1 MVSLM
6 RFHRL
11 RGLSKRSVMVLAALL
26 ASIAAGIGLLYL
38 TAPKPLD
45 PGIVGMVWQP
55 DNKTVGIKGDWQKLG
70 VRELLVQW
78 SVVDDQAFIPGT
90 GLPSVPVLP
99 DWPRIAK
106 EPWAQDVILGLAGYF
121 SENRSRDNIEQ
132 LAAVSER
139 IAKLPTPLHV
149 TGWYFPAEVDP
160 SWTRAKELPALLAKL
175 PRPLWISVY
184 DGANIGPAATAD
196 WLKQWLP
203 DDIGVFFQDGVG
215 VYARTAPVA
224 RTYADTL
231 RQRLGKDRVRII
243 AEAFRPQLGG
253 GFRSATVAELK
264 MQLAAYDGYPLYLF
278 DGPHYVTPEMVEG
291 LVKVGSGRP

>member
-1 MVSLM
+1 MKVLGKTIS
-6 RFHRL
+6 RAT
-11 RGLSKRSVMVLAALL
+11 SVVALL
-26 ASIAAGIGLLYL
+26 AATLVSGTTMLYV
-38 TAPKPLD
+38 TQSKPLD
-45 PGIVGMVWQP
+45 PGIVGIVWQP

-70 VRELLVQW
+70 ARELLVQW
-78 SVVDDQAFIPGT
+78 TVVDDQAFVPGT

-99 DWPRIAK
+99 DWARIAK
-106 EPWAQDVILGLAGYF
+106 EPWAQDVIIGLAGYF

-132 LAAVSER
+132 LAAMSER
-139 IAKLPTPLHV
+139 IAKLPIPVHV

-224 RTYADTL
+224 RTYADAL
-231 RQRLGKDRVRII
+231 RKRLGKNRVRII
-243 AEAFRPQLGG
+243 AEAFRPNYGG
-253 GFRSATVAELK
+253 GFRSATAAELK
-264 MQLAAYDGYPLYLF
+264 PQLAAYDGYPLYLF
-278 DGPHYVTPEMVEG
+278 DGPHYVTPE
-291 LVKVGSGRP
+291 LVKELAR

>member
-1 MVSLM
+1 MKIPGKTLNRATLGVL
-6 RFHRL
+6 L
-11 RGLSKRSVMVLAALL
+11 LAAALGT
-26 ASIAAGIGLLYL
+26 ATALLYVIAL
-38 TAPKPLD
+38 KPLK
-45 PGIVGMVWQP
+45 PGVVGIIWQP
-55 DNKTVGIKGDWQKLG
+55 DNKTVGIKGDWQKIG
-70 VRELLVQW
+70 ARELLVQW
-78 SVVDDQAFIPGT
+78 TVVDDQAFVPGT

-99 DWPRIAK
+99 DWARIAK
-106 EPWAQDVILGLAGYF
+106 EPWAQDVIIGLAGYF

-184 DGANIGPAATAD
+184 DSANVGPAATAD

-224 RTYADTL
+224 RTYADAL

-243 AEAFRPQLGG
+243 VEAFRPNYGG
-253 GFRSATVAELK
+253 GFRSATAAELK
-264 MQLAAYDGYPLYLF
+264 LQLAAYNGYPLYLF
-278 DGPHYVTPEMVEG
+278 DGPHYVTPE
-291 LVKVGSGRP
+291 LVKGLAK

>member
-1 MVSLM
+1 MTT
-6 RFHRL
+6 
-11 RGLSKRSVMVLAALL
+11 
-26 ASIAAGIGLLYL
+26 
-38 TAPKPLD
+38 TAPVN
-45 PGIVGMVWQP
+45 IVGIVWQP
-55 DNKTVGIKGDWQKLG
+55 DNPTIGINGTWEKLG
-70 VRELLVQW
+70 VHELLVQW
-78 SVVDDQAFIPGT
+78 TVVDDQAFVPGT
-90 GLPSVPVLP
+90 GLPSVPVQP
-99 DWPRIAK
+99 DWARIAK
-106 EPWAQDVILGLAGYF
+106 APWAQDVILGLAGYF

-139 IAKLPTPLHV
+139 IAGLPTPLHV

-160 SWTRAKELPALLAKL
+160 SWSRATELPALLAKL

-224 RTYADTL
+224 RHYADAL
-231 RQRLGKDRVRII
+231 RDRLGKHRVRII
-243 AEAFRPQLGG
+243 VEAFRPKYGG

-264 MQLAAYDGYPLYLF
+264 PQLAAYEGYPLYLF
-278 DGPHYVTPEMVEG
+278 DGPHYMTPA
-291 LVKVGSGRP
+291 LVDALKQTLANP

>member
-1 MVSLM
+1 MKILGKTLSRASLGV
-6 RFHRL
+6 L
-11 RGLSKRSVMVLAALL
+11 LLAATLGTGT
-26 ASIAAGIGLLYL
+26 AMLYV
-38 TAPKPLD
+38 TAVKPLD
-45 PGIVGMVWQP
+45 PGIVGIVWQP

-70 VRELLVQW
+70 ARELLVQW
-78 SVVDDQAFIPGT
+78 TVVDDQAFVPGT
-90 GLPSVPVLP
+90 GLPNVPVLP
-99 DWPRIAK
+99 DWARIAK
-106 EPWAQDVILGLAGYF
+106 EPWAQDVIVGLAGYF
-121 SENRSRDNIEQ
+121 SENRSRDNIQQ

-149 TGWYFPAEVDP
+149 TGYYFPAEVDP

-224 RTYADTL
+224 RTYADAL
-231 RQRLGKDRVRII
+231 RERLGKDRVRII
-243 AEAFRPQLGG
+243 VEAFRPNYGG
-253 GFRSATVAELK
+253 GFRSATAAELK
-264 MQLAAYDGYPLYLF
+264 PQLAAYDGYPLYLF
-278 DGPHYVTPEMVEG
+278 DGPHYVTPA
-291 LVKVGSGRP
+291 LVKALAK

>member
-1 MVSLM
+1 LKI
-6 RFHRL
+6 L
-11 RGLSKRSVMVLAALL
+11 GKTLSRATVVALLLAATVV
-26 ASIAAGIGLLYL
+26 SGTTMLYVTRL
-38 TAPKPLD
+38 KPLD

-55 DNKTVGIKGDWQKLG
+55 DNKTVGIKGDWHKLG
-70 VRELLVQW
+70 AQELLVQW
-78 SVVDDQAFIPGT
+78 TVVDDQAFVPGT

-99 DWPRIAK
+99 DWARIGK
-106 EPWAQDVILGLAGYF
+106 EPWAQDVIVGLAGYF

-132 LAAVSER
+132 LAAMSEK
-139 IAKLPTPLHV
+139 IAKLPIPVHV

-224 RTYADTL
+224 RTYADAL
-231 RQRLGKDRVRII
+231 RDRLGKDRVRII
-243 AEAFRPQLGG
+243 VEAFRPNFGG
-253 GFRSATVAELK
+253 GFRSATAAELK
-264 MQLAAYDGYPLYLF
+264 PQLAAYDGYPLYLF
-278 DGPHYVTPEMVEG
+278 DGPHYVTPE
-291 LVKVGSGRP
+291 LVKQLAR

>member
-1 MVSLM
+1 LKVLGKTIS
-6 RFHRL
+6 RAT
-11 RGLSKRSVMVLAALL
+11 SVVALL
-26 ASIAAGIGLLYL
+26 AATLVSGTTMLYV
-38 TAPKPLD
+38 TQSKPLD
-45 PGIVGMVWQP
+45 PGIVGIVWQP

-70 VRELLVQW
+70 ARELLVQW
-78 SVVDDQAFIPGT
+78 TVVDDQAFVPGT

-99 DWPRIAK
+99 DWARIAK
-106 EPWAQDVILGLAGYF
+106 EPWAQDVIIGLAGYF

-132 LAAVSER
+132 LAAMSER
-139 IAKLPTPLHV
+139 IAKLPIPVHV

-224 RTYADTL
+224 RTYADAL
-231 RQRLGKDRVRII
+231 RKRLGKNRVRII
-243 AEAFRPQLGG
+243 AEAFRPNYGG
-253 GFRSATVAELK
+253 GFRSATAAELK
-264 MQLAAYDGYPLYLF
+264 PQLAAYDGYPLYLF
-278 DGPHYVTPEMVEG
+278 DGPHYVTPE
-291 LVKVGSGRP
+291 LVKELAR

>member
-1 MVSLM
+1 MKVLGKTIG
-6 RFHRL
+6 RAT
-11 RGLSKRSVMVLAALL
+11 SVVALL
-26 ASIAAGIGLLYL
+26 AATLVSGTTMLYV
-38 TAPKPLD
+38 TQSKPLD
-45 PGIVGMVWQP
+45 PGIVGIVWQP

-70 VRELLVQW
+70 ARELLVQW
-78 SVVDDQAFIPGT
+78 TVVDDQAFVPGT

-99 DWPRIAK
+99 DWARIAK
-106 EPWAQDVILGLAGYF
+106 EPWAQDVIVGLAGYF

-132 LAAVSER
+132 LAAMSER
-139 IAKLPTPLHV
+139 IAKLPIPVHV

-224 RTYADTL
+224 RTYADAL
-231 RQRLGKDRVRII
+231 RKRLGKNRVRII
-243 AEAFRPQLGG
+243 AEAFRPNYGG
-253 GFRSATVAELK
+253 GFRPATAAELK
-264 MQLAAYDGYPLYLF
+264 PQLAAYDGYPLYLF
-278 DGPHYVTPEMVEG
+278 DGPHYVTPE
-291 LVKVGSGRP
+291 LVKELAR